1 MAKQILFNEA
11 ARAAL
16 KRGVDKLAAAVKVTL
31 GPVGRSVVLDKGF
44 GSPTITNDGV
54 TVAKEVE
61 LEDKYENAGA
71 QLIQEVASKTNDVA
85 GDGTTTAVVLA
96 QAIIEKSLIGR
107 GMKYANPLL
116 VKEGINKGVK
126 VIVKEL
132 KRIARPVSTQEEI
145 QQVAT
150 ISANNVE
157 MGEII
162 AEAMTKAGKDGVIT
176 VEESQSFG
184 LELETTEGMQFDR
197 GYSSPYMITNTEK
210 MSAEYDNPYILITDK
225 KIGAINEIL
234 PLMEEMA
241 QAGKKDLVIIA
252 DEIEGEALA
261 TFVVNKIRGAF
272 NVLAVKAPGFG
283 DRKKETLEDIAVL
296 TKGKVISEEVGLKLE
311 NTKLKDLGQARR
323 VIATKDNTT
332 IVDGKGKKQ
341 EIENRIADIKKDLG
355 LSDSEFDKE
364 KLQERLAKLA
374 GGVSVIKVGAATETE
389 MKERKFKVEDAVN
402 ATKAAQEEG
411 VVVGGGVALL
421 RCIPALIKLYDK
433 MRTEDMEKKG
443 RGEQAGGVLT
453 LIAALEAPLR
463 QIVENAGKKEPA
475 VVAEKVKSKEGNYG
489 YNAATDKYEDLV
501 VAGIV
506 DPAKVTRSALQNAA
520 SIATLFLTT
529 EVVITDEP
537 EKEDK
542 TGMPPGAGMP
552 PGMGMG
558 M

>member
-241 QAGKKDLVIIA
+241 QVGKKDLVIIA

-411 VVVGGGVALL
+411 IVVGGGVALL